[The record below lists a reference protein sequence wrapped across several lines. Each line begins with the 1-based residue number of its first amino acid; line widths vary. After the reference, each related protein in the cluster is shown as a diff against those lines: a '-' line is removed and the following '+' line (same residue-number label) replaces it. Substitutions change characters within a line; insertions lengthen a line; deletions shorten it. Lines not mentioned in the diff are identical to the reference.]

1 MVSYHDIEEMG
12 KNCVA
17 KEAGQP
23 RQLQKRWLGYKQTA
37 WGVSTL
43 VVRLVTCDYR
53 KHLIIENIGCAWNL

>member
-23 RQLQKRWLGYKQTA
+23 RQLQKRWLSYKQTA
-37 WGVSTL
+37 WRVSTSGS
-43 VVRLVTCDYR
+43 
-53 KHLIIENIGCAWNL
+53 EIGYL